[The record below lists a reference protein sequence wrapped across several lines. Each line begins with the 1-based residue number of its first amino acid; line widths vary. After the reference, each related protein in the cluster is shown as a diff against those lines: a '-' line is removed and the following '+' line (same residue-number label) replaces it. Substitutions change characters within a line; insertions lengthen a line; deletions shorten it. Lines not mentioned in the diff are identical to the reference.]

1 MKVSACTQLTYVL
14 WLQSSKLLINSIT
27 SFRSHQLCSFTSQ
40 IHAIECS
47 MVPQQVLVTLR
58 AHCTFV
64 MSPLAQL
71 NLSFYSH
78 LGNVP
83 HNLITKQLKP
93 PTPILTVQPPTPI
106 LTVQSPPPPPS
117 IYPHCT
123 TPAPILTVQPPPL
136 SSLYNPSIYPH
147 CTTPALYNPPPLS
160 SLYNLPPTL
169 YISSLYNPPPL
180 AILTIQPP
188 ALYNPRPYPH

>member
-106 LTVQSPPPPPS
+106 LTVQSPPPHPLYILTVQPPPLSSPYNPHPYPHCTIPLYILTVQPPPCTTPRPYPHCTTSPPPS

-123 TPAPILTVQPPPL
+123 TP
-136 SSLYNPSIYPH
+136 
-147 CTTPALYNPPPLS
+147 
-160 SLYNLPPTL
+160 
-169 YISSLYNPPPL
+169 
-180 AILTIQPP
+180 
-188 ALYNPRPYPH
+188 RP